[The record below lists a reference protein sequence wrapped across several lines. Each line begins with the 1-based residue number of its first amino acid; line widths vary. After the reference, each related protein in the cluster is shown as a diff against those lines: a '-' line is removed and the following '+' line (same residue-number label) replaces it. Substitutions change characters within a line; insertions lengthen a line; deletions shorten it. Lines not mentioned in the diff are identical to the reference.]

1 MTSLTH
7 FKESPMEP
15 TKKHQTSA
23 IPLKVSREK
32 ENNNKK
38 EARKFKQSFIQM
50 MKQEF
55 PDSKITDKSLSFFL
69 FKLAGYEFDPDT
81 FRITQ
86 RPSKFG
92 GVWKEGPVQLVSES
106 VNQYKSSL
114 LINKRLIKLIH
125 QPLCPCGAIWSCK
138 SAEGTQAQKTTNGIF
153 HLFCPSCG
161 FYKFWSTQGE
171 DNFLDDL
178 LWVVVGSQVHHLP
191 NLGTFFDCLTLVTMK
206 NSTTLESSFKKK

>member
-7 FKESPMEP
+7 FKESLMEPP
-15 TKKHQTSA
+15 TKKHRTSA

-81 FRITQ
+81 FRIIQ

-106 VNQYKSSL
+106 IQIISF
-114 LINKRLIKLIH
+114 NK
-125 QPLCPCGAIWSCK
+125 
-138 SAEGTQAQKTTNGIF
+138 
-153 HLFCPSCG
+153 
-161 FYKFWSTQGE
+161 
-171 DNFLDDL
+171 
-178 LWVVVGSQVHHLP
+178 
-191 NLGTFFDCLTLVTMK
+191 
-206 NSTTLESSFKKK
+206 